1 MVVLNILFIWWISA
15 LVVTLAQMYSDI
27 GNELTL
33 FRFLNLILTFYKIES
48 GISGDI
54 NTEIHVELN
63 WYLFKWIY

>member
-33 FRFLNLILTFYKIES
+33 FRFLNLILIFYKIES

-63 WYLFKWIY
+63 